1 MNVVKLT
8 ELLEITKFSKSCCYR
23 QIKNGTAPS
32 TIKLGGGVVV
42 WLLDVVNA
50 WLEKIGKQ
58 SKQESAEIKRS
69 VSNFPDALTFFNT
82 YSILKRG

>member
-1 MNVVKLT
+1 MNNVIKLT
-8 ELLEITKFSKSCCYR
+8 ELLEITKFSKNCCYR

-32 TIKLGGGVVV
+32 AIKLSGGVVA

-58 SKQESAEIKRS
+58 QNAKTKRS
-69 VSNFPDALTFFNT
+69 ASNLADALTFLT
-82 YSILKRG
+82 PSILKRG

>member
-8 ELLEITKFSKSCCYR
+8 ELSKITKFSKSCCYR

-32 TIKLGGGVVV
+32 VIKLGGRVVA

-58 SKQESAEIKRS
+58 QNAEMKRS
-69 VSNFPDALTFFNT
+69 ASNLADALTFFKP
-82 YSILKRG
+82 IHQLKRG